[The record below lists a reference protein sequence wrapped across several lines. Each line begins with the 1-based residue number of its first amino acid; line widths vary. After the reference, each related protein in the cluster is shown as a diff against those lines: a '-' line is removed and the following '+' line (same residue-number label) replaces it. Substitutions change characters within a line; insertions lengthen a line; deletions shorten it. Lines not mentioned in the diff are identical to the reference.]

1 MNTSFYYTTQN
12 STSEIKIIKY
22 EIRTVEKSVFYL
34 PPYFQSTQHS
44 CAPQP
49 ERKLKAVRYL
59 DVPNDSKIFPG
70 DNLLAARLSEPK
82 RFHNTDQSEWARP
95 I

>member
-1 MNTSFYYTTQN
+1 MRIYSR
-12 STSEIKIIKY
+12 KIP
-22 EIRTVEKSVFYL
+22 VFY
-34 PPYFQSTQHS
+34 PSSYFQYTSHS
-44 CAPQP
+44 CAPLP
-49 ERKLKAVRYL
+49 EWKLKAVRYL
-59 DVPNDSKIFPG
+59 DVPYDSEIFPT

>member
-1 MNTSFYYTTQN
+1 MYSR
-12 STSEIKIIKY
+12 KI
-22 EIRTVEKSVFYL
+22 SVFYL

-49 ERKLKAVRYL
+49 KRKLKAVRYL

-95 I
+95 IWHLPRHSLRRMVDINYV